1 MSRVFRNPSLPP
13 RSRLAIALHI
23 VLLGTV
29 AQPLSLVS
37 AAPLSVQRSFDVP
50 ASNLQDSLNR
60 FAQQANISLPYDP
73 ALVKNKQASALKG
86 RFDVAQGLQQLL
98 RGSGLTATEGA
109 SGVWTLYPL
118 TSANVDG
125 QLQLQATSVTGLALG
140 STTEGSHSYTTGE
153 TSTATKLPLSLRE
166 TPQSVT
172 VITRQQMTDQGLGS
186 IAQVLSQ
193 TPGITVVHD
202 DSERYNFYS
211 RGFTLDNFQ
220 YDGVPTSDFTT
231 NTNGLGMR
239 DMAIYDRVEVVR
251 GATGL
256 MSGVGSPSGAVNLVR
271 KRPTKEFQGYVSGSG
286 GSWDR
291 YRSELDL
298 SGPLTENAAVRG
310 RVVAAHED
318 GRSFIDRYSSTKD
331 VFYGIGEADLTD
343 DTTLYAG
350 IDYQRIN
357 SNGSSFGQ
365 LPLYYSDGS
374 RTHFKRSLFPAV

>member
-1 MSRVFRNPSLPP
+1 MSRVFPIPSLPP

-23 VLLGTV
+23 VLLSSV
-29 AQPLSLVS
+29 VQPLAQVS

-50 ASNLQDSLNR
+50 ASNLQDALNR

-73 ALVKNKQASALKG
+73 ALVQDKQASALKG
-86 RFDVAQGLQQLL
+86 RFDVPQGLQQLL
-98 RGSGLTATEGA
+98 KGSGLTATEGA

-202 DSERYNFYS
+202 DSERYNFY
-211 RGFTLDNFQ
+211 
-220 YDGVPTSDFTT
+220 
-231 NTNGLGMR
+231 
-239 DMAIYDRVEVVR
+239 
-251 GATGL
+251 
-256 MSGVGSPSGAVNLVR
+256 
-271 KRPTKEFQGYVSGSG
+271 
-286 GSWDR
+286 
-291 YRSELDL
+291 
-298 SGPLTENAAVRG
+298 
-310 RVVAAHED
+310 
-318 GRSFIDRYSSTKD
+318 
-331 VFYGIGEADLTD
+331 
-343 DTTLYAG
+343 
-350 IDYQRIN
+350 
-357 SNGSSFGQ
+357 
-365 LPLYYSDGS
+365 
-374 RTHFKRSLFPAV
+374 